1 MNLTGKNINFHR
13 KEFKLFNPYRV
24 LFLLVVIFSLV
35 FVVRALD
42 SGMIKGPYVPTPTAT
57 RTNKSFV
64 LEAQTS
70 FEAGN
75 LPAAIAAY
83 REAIALD
90 PNDASLYAELAR
102 IQVYSSASLSTD
114 DQRKERLQE
123 ALDTINTG
131 VQIADDNS
139 DVHAVKAFVLDWSS
153 NRVLAG
159 DASSDLLSQ
168 AEQEANRARTLD
180 PQNTLALAY
189 LGEISMDE
197 MKYDQ
202 ADRFISQALAAAPNL
217 MDIHRINGQMW
228 EIKGNYLKAIEEY
241 EKAIEIM
248 PNMTFL
254 YTYIGLNYRVLAA
267 NVEKSPYYPP
277 ALEAFAK
284 AAQINSNLGINDP
297 IPYLQIAKTY
307 TQMGEFFIAAL
318 NGQKALS
325 MEPTNPD
332 VYGQLGII
340 YYKGKNY
347 ETAQVALKCAVLGCP
362 ASESCFAR
370 QCDEETDP
378 QITIEGMPL
387 SNSTVVYYYTYGTV
401 LAGLSKSYANNCG
414 EAREVF
420 SMVTE
425 KYSSDKDIMF
435 IVNDALGICDSLDNP
450 TAATT
455 GTPAAEEM
463 LLTPTVETTAV
474 TETPTP

>member
-57 RTNKSFV
+57 RTNKSYV

-83 REAIALD
+83 QQAIAID
-90 PNDASLYAELAR
+90 PSDASLYAELAR
-102 IQVYSSASLSTD
+102 IQVYSTAMLSTD

-131 VQIADDNS
+131 VQVADDNS

-153 NRVLAG
+153 NPNLAG
-159 DASSDLLSQ
+159 EASSELLTQ
-168 AEQEANRARTLD
+168 AEQEAIRARTLD

-202 ADRFISQALAAAPNL
+202 ADRFISQALAADPNL

-267 NVEKSPYYPP
+267 NDPESPYYPP

-284 AAQINSNLGINDP
+284 AVQINSNLGINDP

-307 TQMGEFFIAAL
+307 TQTGDFFIAAL

-347 ETAQVALKCAVLGCP
+347 EGSIPALKCAILGCT
-362 ASESCFAR
+362 AKESCEAR
-370 QCDEETDP
+370 QCDEESEP
-378 QITIEGMPL
+378 QIAIEGMPL

-401 LAGLSKSYANNCG
+401 LAGLSKAHDNKCG
-414 EAREVF
+414 EAREVLN
-420 SMVTE
+420 MVKD
-425 KYSSDKDIMF
+425 KYSGDKDIMF
-435 IVNDALGICDSLDNP
+435 IVGDALGICDSLDNP
-450 TAATT
+450 TAAATS
-455 GTPAAEEM
+455 TPAADET
-463 LLTPTVETTAV
+463 LLTPTAEAAAI